1 MARSLTS
8 SDKSANK
15 LLAAR
20 DQRQDA
26 LARALSKGCQATVF
40 LALNIPG
47 PEKMPSGAQELF
59 LWALEQLEK
68 GFSDV
73 VTFEKGSD
81 ALGHYAIM
89 GTNKAPIEAKEHC
102 MALETM
108 NPSARLIDLDVYSGN
123 GDQIDRKSLGF
134 PGRSCLV
141 CSEEAVE
148 CMRLKRHLPNEV
160 ICKVHELLARF
171 RP

>member
-1 MARSLTS
+1 MARSLTL
-8 SDKSANK
+8 SDKSANR

-26 LARALSKGCQATVF
+26 LVRALSKGGQATVF

-47 PEKMPSGAQELF
+47 PEKMPSGSQELF
-59 LWALEQLEK
+59 LWALEEMEK
-68 GFSDV
+68 SFPDLM
-73 VTFEKGSD
+73 TFENGSD
-81 ALGHYAIM
+81 ALGHYAIT
-89 GTNKAPIEAKEHC
+89 GTNKEPIEVKERC
-102 MALETM
+102 MALETRH
-108 NPSARLIDLDVYSGN
+108 PSARLIDLDVYSGN

-134 PGRSCLV
+134 PARSCLV

>member
-1 MARSLTS
+1 MARSLTL

-26 LARALSKGCQATVF
+26 FARALSKGCQATVF

-47 PEKMPSGAQELF
+47 PEKFPSGSQELF
-59 LWALEQLEK
+59 LWALEEMEK
-68 GFSDV
+68 SFSDV
-73 VTFEKGSD
+73 MTFEKGSD
-81 ALGHYAIM
+81 ALGHYAIT

-102 MALETM
+102 MALETR

-134 PGRSCLV
+134 PARSCLV

-148 CMRLKRHLPNEV
+148 CMRLKRHLPHEV